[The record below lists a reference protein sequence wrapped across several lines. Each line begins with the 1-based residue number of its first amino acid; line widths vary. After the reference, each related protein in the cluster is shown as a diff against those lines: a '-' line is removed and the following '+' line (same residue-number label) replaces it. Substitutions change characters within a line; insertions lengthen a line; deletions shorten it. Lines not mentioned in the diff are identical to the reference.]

1 MQGALRTKGKYPDT
15 AEVQLL
21 KPALL
26 DNGLRGDVSQRRLG
40 RGEADSEYERFV
52 LRQCQREEHGVVPHG
67 VSAARRHIAADLLA
81 DHRCI
86 FCGGIEKH
94 SLANLT

>member
-1 MQGALRTKGKYPDT
+1 MQGALRTKGKDPDT

-67 VSAARRHIAADLLA
+67 VSAARRHIDLQRSLQTCSPIIAAFSA
-81 DHRCI
+81 
-86 FCGGIEKH
+86 GG
-94 SLANLT
+94 